1 MPTHVPSGMLRLYFT
16 VQNPVRSVDA
26 LGQATVAW
34 INLGGVWGHAEQSR
48 TAEVIDDGGVATRSD
63 YRFLLGYLPGMTV
76 NSRILWQDGDTL
88 RTFNVRS
95 CWDRDQRQR
104 RLEVEA
110 TEVTE

>member
-1 MPTHVPSGMLRLYFT
+1 
-16 VQNPVRSVDA
+16 
-26 LGQATVAW
+26 
-34 INLGGVWGHAEQSR
+34 
-48 TAEVIDDGGVATRSD
+48 
-63 YRFLLGYLPGMTV
+63 MTV
-76 NSRILWQDGDTL
+76 NSRILWQDGATL